1 MEILYVVKIELK
13 LYGQA
18 SGDMKNKHLLG
29 SIIKSVS
36 SVTQSCLTLCDPM
49 NHSTPGPP
57 VHH

>member
-36 SVTQSCLTLCDPM
+36 
-49 NHSTPGPP
+49 
-57 VHH
+57 

>member
-18 SGDMKNKHLLG
+18 RGDMKNKHLLG

-49 NHSTPGPP
+49 NHSMPGPP